1 MLRRYRIKKKEYED
15 VLGWLRQR
23 GSGSGPA
30 DEKEDEK
37 SPEPAQQKGFTMPSD
52 WLPKVT
58 WAHKGLMRVQKAAH
72 GKHVIEV
79 QEKGV
84 WKTLVHEGAI
94 DGHLRQV
101 LLSSS
106 SDVPMSRDAGY
117 HIVQKR
123 TVGISRR
130 AFGKFISKQA
140 VLQITRDK
148 LPERQHAG
156 RPLEARGTLELDL
169 VEAKGRDIGK
179 FVHHPVSDFYWITLV
194 DRLTGWLE
202 VESIPNKAVKTVAP
216 KLEKMLK
223 RMAKTLKT
231 PVTYIRSDAGSE
243 FKAETQ
249 QVLKQLGIRHKFVK
263 SGNRI
268 EQANKTW
275 QKIWYRL
282 MRLGRGDLRGRD
294 GRRKLDTQAHAIF
307 NNTLSSVTGKTPME
321 ALDVADAT
329 LAASYRQAHQKR
341 RVAKYKAVSIKKGDR
356 VRYLLLSEVGKHG
369 KALQYK
375 SYRGKHWSAKVHT
388 IVKIRWEKRGN
399 PPERIEGTDSY
410 YVAQKWRDRDKLLKV
425 PGIDR
430 LTHDAVVSKH
440 RERFAHYQD
449 EIGDMALGDPD
460 TE

>member
-1 MLRRYRIKKKEYED
+1 MLKLRRFRIKKNEYES
-15 VLGWLRQR
+15 VLGWVEQQKVDE
-23 GSGSGPA
+23 A
-30 DEKEDEK
+30 DDEK
-37 SPEPAQQKGFTMPSD
+37 SPEPLQQKGFSMPVD

-58 WAHKGLMRVQKAAH
+58 WAHQGPLRVANAAH

-79 QEKGV
+79 EENGV

-94 DGHLRQV
+94 DGYLRQE
-101 LLSSS
+101 LLSSNS
-106 SDVPMSRDAGY
+106 NVPLTRDAGY

-130 AFGKFISKQA
+130 SFGKFIAKQA

-148 LPERQHAG
+148 LPVKLHAG
-156 RPLEARGTLELDL
+156 VPLEQRGYLELDL

-202 VESIPNKAVKTVAP
+202 VAQIPNKEVKTVAP

-223 RMAKTLKT
+223 RMAKMLKT
-231 PVTYIRSDAGSE
+231 NVKYIRSDSGSE

-294 GRRKLDTQAHAIF
+294 GRLKLDTQAHAIF
-307 NNTLSSVTGKTPME
+307 NNTLSSVTGKTPLE
-321 ALDVADAT
+321 ALDADDNA
-329 LAASYRQAHQKR
+329 LSAAYNEARKKR
-341 RVAKYKAVSIKKGDR
+341 KVPKYKAVLIKKGDR
-356 VRYLLLSEVGKHG
+356 VRYLLQDVVGKYG
-369 KALQYK
+369 KALGYK

-388 IVKIRWEKRGN
+388 IVKVNEQTGKFYVGGTWRG
-399 PPERIEGTDSY
+399 
-410 YVAQKWRDRDKLLKV
+410 RDKLLLV
-425 PGIDR
+425 PGVDR
-430 LTHDAVVSKH
+430 MTHDAVVQKH
-440 RERFAHYQD
+440 RERFANYKD
-449 EIGDMALGDPD
+449 EIGDMALGDPED
-460 TE
+460 QP